1 MSGTPVPSLSIRELN
16 TGLGN
21 TPDVG
26 EGVTLKVGVASAG
39 PFLKPY
45 AASTLATI
53 NSFGVGPLVSSA
65 GPHQEASGLKQYLF
79 RVVGSIAGTFGTVT
93 KSPVTN
99 PASPSSLTLSAAIF
113 SARADGNP
121 LPGGAVL
128 NVTTGFTD
136 PPSPLPLK
144 IVIGAGGVAHT
155 VTLAYYDSE
164 GVQKSATIAI
174 SGVGT
179 FTTAA
184 GADVKSII
192 SYVTSIDPVG
202 TSTLSWDY
210 AGPLDRFDH
219 LKWQVSRGGQ
229 INVTGAQT
237 PLVRYSFD
245 NGITYSPAF
254 QVPSTGVLDIYT
266 YPGGA
271 TRWHTGIRATWTQGT
286 VSSSLYGSVRSTGAT
301 VNGDLDWTMGTATAT
316 IAIVD
321 GGVSPVFTVVG
332 NAVTLTTP
340 VATTTANAVVTFFNT
355 DTSAGTLQ
363 ARQILHS
370 VQAIGT
376 GAGFLAAF
384 AATGAANGGIAWT
397 AKVPGVR
404 IRQVVAGVSVTE
416 TITVA
421 GLDVTIVSAT
431 DANGAPTSTPNSV
444 LATLALAV
452 HADAQALLS
461 GVASGTGAGLI
472 GSWSTYIALR
482 MAMEQGDEWTSY
494 TTPPLASASDL
505 QAGLN
510 TLKSNFKKVLSNIE
524 HVHVVQDNADNVPYQ
539 NFVTWLTAVK
549 RDLKIP
555 LWGTMQGLYNLPA
568 SYSSEALWSNAFISA
583 LPSPR
588 SSLGYVDLEGGEVDT
603 LVTLYGCQLAMN
615 VATLDVARVMN
626 CIISKSPNQ
635 TRCSTKAGTQ
645 FALPGSG
652 LHTVAGTEEKQA
664 LWEGD
669 ESLNELHAQNV
680 TTCRTIPEYDGVF
693 IRQTLC
699 YVDDGNSFIFHERRR
714 VMNRAYRRVTRS
726 LIVFLN
732 ASLLTNLT
740 TGALAEIEAQ
750 QIEGAV
756 TADLN
761 SGGLLNDQNVNHVSA
776 FKFQVSRVEQTAKT
790 LTVVWALQIVPL
802 AKVLTLSGDIGFAL
816 TITDTFSVA
825 TT

>member
-1 MSGTPVPSLSIRELN
+1 MSGTPVPSLNIRELN

-26 EGVTLKVGVASAG
+26 EGVTLKIGVASAG
-39 PFLKPY
+39 AFLKPY

-53 NSFGVGPLVSSA
+53 NGFGVGPLVSSA
-65 GPHQEASGLKQYLF
+65 GPHQEASGLKQYIF
-79 RVVGSIAGTFGTVT
+79 RVVGSIPGTFGAVV

-99 PASPSSLTLSAAIF
+99 PASPSTLALSAASF
-113 SARADGNP
+113 SARADGNA

-128 NVTTGFTD
+128 NLTTGFTD

-155 VTLAYYDSE
+155 VTLAYYDAE
-164 GVQKSATIAI
+164 GVQKSATIAVT
-174 SGVGT
+174 GVGA

-184 GADVKSII
+184 GADAKSII
-192 SYVTSIDPVG
+192 SYTTSVDPVG
-202 TSTLSWDY
+202 TSTLTWDY
-210 AGPLDRFDH
+210 AGPLDRFDR

-229 INVTGAQT
+229 ISVTGAQT
-237 PLVRYSFD
+237 PIVRYSFD
-245 NGITYSPAF
+245 NGVTYSPGF
-254 QVPSTGVLDIYT
+254 PLPSTGILDIYT

-286 VSSSLYGSVRSTGAT
+286 VSSSLYGMVRSTGAT
-301 VNGDLDWTMGTATAT
+301 VNGDLNWTMGTATAT
-316 IAIVD
+316 ITIVN
-321 GGVSPVFTVVG
+321 GGVAPVFSVVG

-340 VATTTANAVVTFFNT
+340 VATTSANAVVAFFNT

-363 ARQILHS
+363 ARQIINS
-370 VQAIGT
+370 VAAIGT

-384 AATGAANGGIAWT
+384 ASTGAANGAIAWT
-397 AKVPGVR
+397 GKLPGVR
-404 IRQVVAGVSVTE
+404 VRHVVAGISTTENIIVTG
-416 TITVA
+416 T
-421 GLDVTIVSAT
+421 DVTIYGAT
-431 DANGAPTSTPNSV
+431 DANGASTSTPNTV
-444 LATLALAV
+444 LATLALAA

-461 GVASGTGAGLI
+461 GVASGTGAGAI
-472 GSWSTYIALR
+472 GSWSSYIPLR
-482 MAMEQGDEWTSY
+482 MALEQGDEWTSY
-494 TTPPLASASDL
+494 TTPPLASSADL
-505 QAGLN
+505 QNGLN
-510 TLKSNFKKVLSNIE
+510 TLKSNFKKVLANIE
-524 HVHVVQDNADNVPYQ
+524 HVHVVQDGVDNVLYQ
-539 NFVTWLTAVK
+539 NFVNWLAAVK

-555 LWGTMQGLYNLPA
+555 LWGTMQGLYNLSA
-568 SYSSEALWSNAFISA
+568 SYASEPLWSSAFISA

-588 SSLGYVDLEGGEVDT
+588 SSLGYVDYEGGEVDT

-626 CIISKSPNQ
+626 CVISKSPNQ

-645 FALPGSG
+645 FALPGTG
-652 LHTVAGTEEKQA
+652 LHTVAGTDEKQA

-714 VMNRAYRRVTRS
+714 VMNRAYRRVNRA

-732 ASLLTNLT
+732 ANLLTNPA
-740 TGALAEIEAQ
+740 TGTLAEIEAQ
-750 QIEGAV
+750 QIENAV
-756 TADLN
+756 SADLN
-761 SGGLLNDQNVNHVSA
+761 SGGLLNDQNVNHVSS

-802 AKVLTLSGDIGFAL
+802 AKVITLSGDIGFTL
-816 TITDTFSVA
+816 TLTDTFSVA